1 MVESPPIPSYKRPD
15 ASQVATPHRAERG
28 VTLEHRAPN
37 GKALKGDRYLL
48 PGFEEYDFIA
58 VQHLRRRKRPPP
70 TAWAVYE
77 RYSEQ
82 LVAQGETDQA
92 ALAACLRLLSAT
104 QRRPSTPL
112 LKRASSAEQ
121 TCLMKERH
129 EP

>member
-1 MVESPPIPSYKRPD
+1 MVESTLIPSYKRAD
-15 ASQVATPHRAERG
+15 APQVATSHKAERG
-28 VTLEHRAPN
+28 VTLERRAPN

-92 ALAACLRLLSAT
+92 ALAACLRLL
-104 QRRPSTPL
+104 
-112 LKRASSAEQ
+112 
-121 TCLMKERH
+121 ERH
-129 EP
+129 PKAALDHAIETHLERRANVPDERAP